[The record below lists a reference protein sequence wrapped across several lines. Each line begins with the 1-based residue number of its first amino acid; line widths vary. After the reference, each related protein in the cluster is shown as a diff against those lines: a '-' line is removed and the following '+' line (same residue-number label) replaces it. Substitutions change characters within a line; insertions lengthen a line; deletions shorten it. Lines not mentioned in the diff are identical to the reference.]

1 MTTELLSIAELNS
14 MDRAT
19 FVGRF
24 GGVYEASP
32 WVAERAW
39 AERPFADRGALER
52 AMREA
57 VIEASQTQRLE
68 LLRMH
73 PSLGSR
79 LKLSGYSRAE
89 QAGAGLLEATAT
101 ERAELDRLNRDYE
114 KKFGFPFI
122 FAVRNASLRSIRDN
136 CRTRMDAD
144 SSEEFDESLRQ
155 VFRIAGF
162 RLADLL

>member
-1 MTTELLSIAELNS
+1 MTTEPLSIAQVNS

-24 GGVYEASP
+24 GDVYEGSP
-32 WVAERAW
+32 WVADQAW
-39 AERPFADRGALER
+39 AARPFADRSALER

-57 VIEASQTQRLE
+57 VLEAGQMRQLA

-73 PSLGSR
+73 PTLGTR

-89 QAGAGLLEATAT
+89 QDGAGLHATT
-101 ERAELDRLNRDYE
+101 TDERAELEGLNSAYE
-114 KKFGFPFI
+114 EKFGFPFI
-122 FAVRNASLRSIRDN
+122 FAVRNASLRSILDS
-136 CRTRMDAD
+136 CRARID
-144 SSEEFDESLRQ
+144 SDPRQEFDESLRQ
-155 VFRIAGF
+155 VFRIAAF